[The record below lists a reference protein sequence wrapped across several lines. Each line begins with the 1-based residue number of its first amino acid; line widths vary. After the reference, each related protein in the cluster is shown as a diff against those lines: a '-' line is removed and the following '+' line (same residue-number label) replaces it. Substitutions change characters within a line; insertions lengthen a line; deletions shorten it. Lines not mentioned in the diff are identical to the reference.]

1 MGRWESSPLFLD
13 RWLQSQRVEEVKEE
27 VEVEVKGV
35 EEVTVE
41 VEVEMGAQVELAALW
56 FFHWLKGHEGFP
68 SAKSRG
74 RRVTRIFGSIRSN
87 RPVN

>member
-74 RRVTRIFGSIRSN
+74 EESLESLGALGPIDQ
-87 RPVN
+87 